1 MNVYTSEV
9 KESLTKLILSQNKI
23 NTNLEEVHT
32 MFAKKFLL
40 SIPYAQ
46 THLSALTNVT
56 THCDSL
62 NWAQDKVFKCIQYMK
77 VLNISNVI
85 TGEKK

>member
-9 KESLTKLILSQNKI
+9 KESLTKLIISQNKI
-23 NTNLEEVHT
+23 NTNLEEVQT

-46 THLSALTNVT
+46 THLSTLPNVT

-62 NWAQDKVFKCIQYMK
+62 NWAQDCIQMRQ
-77 VLNISNVI
+77 VLS
-85 TGEKK
+85 

>member
-23 NTNLEEVHT
+23 NTNLEEVQT

-46 THLSALTNVT
+46 THLSTLPNVT

-62 NWAQDKVFKCIQYMK
+62 GSGLYT
-77 VLNISNVI
+77 NVSSFAI
-85 TGEKK
+85 DLYPADY

>member
-46 THLSALTNVT
+46 ITHLSTLPNVT

-62 NWAQDKVFKCIQYMK
+62 NWAQDCIQMRQ
-77 VLNISNVI
+77 VLQ
-85 TGEKK
+85 